1 MSELLKILMIVK
13 WLSESDRDMSS
24 MREALDVSSATF
36 NRYLSEARHLGAKI
50 TAYQSDKKWWYRLEN
65 WPQCEKIVTQWI
77 ALEEKRSF
85 V

>member
-1 MSELLKILMIVK
+1 M
-13 WLSESDRDMSS
+13 
-24 MREALDVSSATF
+24 SSATF